1 MSLLNMDF
9 HFYYASLAVKIYIR
23 KVGVFVARMKKK
35 TNKKTKR
42 TKRLFF
48 VTIFCLAINAYVLY
62 SVGIIFKDVYEKKHE
77 KKLLVAKLDNLKEE
91 QDKIITYVEL
101 LFFCC

>member
-1 MSLLNMDF
+1 M
-9 HFYYASLAVKIYIR
+9 
-23 KVGVFVARMKKK
+23 ARMKKK

-77 KKLLVAKLDNLKEE
+77 KKLLVVKLDNLKEE
-91 QDKIITYVEL
+91 QEKLKVEVNKLQDEEYIARYAREKYLYSGKDEYIIRIK
-101 LFFCC
+101 